1 VVEHLEVLRY
11 SLTPFGFRFRHIIT
25 KAESLAPP
33 PETGGGVL
41 ADEMGMGKS
50 LSILALITKT
60 LENAHVWAGGSDLA
74 PSNDLSDAKYRSRG
88 TLIVASSGLLL
99 NNWNFEIDKHLD
111 RTLKITKYHGQKRET
126 QIHVLADSDIV
137 LTTYHTLAADFA
149 AKRSPNHD
157 IGWFRVV
164 LDEGKLAAIPLFRD
178 HQCSG
183 LIL

>member
-1 VVEHLEVLRY
+1 MVEHLEVLRY